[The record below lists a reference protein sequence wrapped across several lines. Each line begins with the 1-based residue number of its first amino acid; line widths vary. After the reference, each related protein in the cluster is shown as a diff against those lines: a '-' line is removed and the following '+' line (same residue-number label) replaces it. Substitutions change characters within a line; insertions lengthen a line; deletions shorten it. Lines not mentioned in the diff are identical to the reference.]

1 MSRYKKYQ
9 NGGLADFLQSDLAKK
24 LGRTALTVG
33 AGALERGRSKK
44 QREAGLAAKEEAYGE
59 QFRAGKKAYEK
70 QLEKLRSTADTTQRT
85 EDAIQAEKE
94 AAEALLAGAEKRGQ
108 EGRADIAS
116 AAASGDPRSAAG
128 LLNVLERAGAGDDA
142 ARLQALQM
150 KAGAE
155 KTGAALAEQNKA
167 FKTALEKEL
176 MDRAGASTDEARKT
190 LLDLQTA
197 KEAAG
202 PAATADAMQTA
213 TALGTLL
220 KDFDLG
226 NPGGGSAGEDPDKV
240 SGFLDFLGGLSTK
253 NNGGKIKY
261 EAGGYMGEKGF
272 KTKGEF
278 SHKTNKKAVIDEENG
293 EKEAELTGGELVFNP
308 DQTGKM
314 EGFIKKGDEK
324 GLLKFMKDLLSKPQ
338 FQD

>member
-9 NGGLADFLQSDLAKK
+9 NGGLADFLQSELAKK
-24 LGRTALTVG
+24 LGKGALTVG
-33 AGALERGRSKK
+33 AGLLERGRSKK

-202 PAATADAMQTA
+202 PAATADGVQAA

-220 KDFDLG
+220 KDIDLG
-226 NPGGGSAGEDPDKV
+226 NPGGGTEEDTAAR
-240 SGFLDFLGGLSTK
+240 GMR
-253 NNGGKIKY
+253 
-261 EAGGYMGEKGF
+261 YMGEKGF